1 MEVKIGVADSPREV
15 VVVSDQTPD
24 EVEKLVRAALNGAD
38 DGVLALVDEKGR
50 KVLVQAAKI
59 SYVDIG
65 PATLGKVAS
74 PPTESDRRERA
85 GACRPG
91 PFVVLGMCRQR
102 RRCSYVV
109 SDDGV
114 PAAAARASDRPRPAR
129 PWCPR
134 RPPWGSGVRRRASSV
149 R

>member
-102 RRCSYVV
+102 RRRLCRQRRRSSGCSGTCFRPPQASATVV
-109 SDDGV
+109 ST
-114 PAAAARASDRPRPAR
+114 
-129 PWCPR
+129 
-134 RPPWGSGVRRRASSV
+134 ASSLGIG
-149 R
+149 RAASSQ